1 MRGAV
6 RVVLVCATACVLPGA
21 ASAQAQGEAGRGYVG
36 AAIGALLTASTSSA
50 PLTLPA
56 YGESARLEMQASW
69 PADATVEVDGGV
81 RLWRDFGVAL
91 TVMRGR
97 RDGDSTLSG
106 PIPHPYF
113 FNQPRTLDASGGTLT
128 RTETAL
134 HLGLMWRRR
143 LTRRLAVAAVVGP
156 SMVAVSQD
164 VIDGVVWSETYPYT
178 SVQLSRATI
187 TRRDRS
193 TAGVHAGG
201 DLVVRLARHLGVTG
215 GVRYCHAGVVLE
227 SAPGQQIKAD
237 VGGFVVRGGARWL
250 F

>member
-1 MRGAV
+1 MRSAL
-6 RVVLVCATACVLPGA
+6 RVVLVCATACALPGA
-21 ASAQAQGEAGRGYVG
+21 ASAQARGETGRGYVG
-36 AAIGALLTASTSSA
+36 AAIGALLTTSTSSA

-56 YGESARLEMQASW
+56 YGESGRLDMQASW
-69 PADATVEVDGGV
+69 PAGATVEIDGGV

-91 TVMRGR
+91 SVTRGR
-97 RDGDSTLSG
+97 RQGESTLSG

-113 FNQPRTLDASGGTLT
+113 FNQPRTLDASGGALT
-128 RTETAL
+128 RTETAM
-134 HLGLMWRRR
+134 HVGLMWRHP

-156 SMVAVSQD
+156 SMVAIRQD

-193 TAGVHAGG
+193 TAGVHAAG

-215 GVRYCHAGVVLE
+215 GVRYCHATVVLE

-237 VGGFVVRGGARWL
+237 VSGLVVRGGARWL